1 MSTTTTTTIPST
13 AILGTVILS
22 GIITP
27 SDTRDTYAVTDPL
40 YGRDGLRNVATQA
53 EMLAITKDRRRL
65 GMLVGVGITANSGNY
80 YYLINDPAGDT
91 TLITDWKTFQP
102 GGSITFFD
110 EGTNLGSFTK
120 VRFSGAQ
127 VLSRQDS
134 GDADLLNVFIPP
146 PEFASN
152 FTQQNG
158 VGNGTVTESIVRGTA
173 RISTPTSEGSPGTA
187 PGEPFKTGGWF
198 GTTQSATNSLGVTFT
213 TVNQVT
219 GFGGNSK
226 IQVELFDGDYVKI
239 ADYTTPNLTENTTHS
254 STSPFGISVIIANLE
269 DDASRKKAKP
279 TIIVFVQN
287 ILNGLGSQVGGKYQV
302 KITHFTDTATDGST
316 WIYEQAPI
324 FLDAGGSSTL
334 GFGTPSTR
342 TITEFNQSTT
352 ATKFLSGVQYY
363 TTGSRFSVTMTNI
376 AGLNRNSQ
384 GRPSTVGGVTR
395 GSDDPNF
402 TVSAPNYGLPQINQ
416 RAWSPTQGSFANW
429 TNAWNSPPVDYFA
442 DNWSINSVSFRYRGP
457 NGAATGQPF
466 DPWTSGPTGSTAT
479 RPILVDTFET
489 TSTISIEDFNDES
502 KRLTSS
508 YLSWDS
514 GLPLQNGQACVVGGN
529 LVRPDQFFLTDPTL
543 QTIQPDLSTYFPQK
557 GGPNPNYTG
566 FSQEAKYF
574 RKFQTGNN
582 LLFPS
587 FRLVFSGTFPGGSA
601 RAALTSEALKIFVR
615 REQSADPLNLSGPSS
630 NPLRLHGS
638 TEFNSSDFDDGQTIG
653 GSYIRTNAYLTE
665 PNTIEGSLGGR
676 DGLTGILIELVIANS
691 AIRIDR
697 IEFIPEQS

>member
-13 AILGTVILS
+13 AILGTVVLA

-27 SDTRDTYAVTDPL
+27 SDTRDTYAVTDAI
-40 YGRDGLRNVATQA
+40 YGKDGLRNVDTIA
-53 EMLAITKDRRRL
+53 EMLAITKDRRRI
-65 GMLVGVGITANSGNY
+65 GMMVGVGITATSGNY

-120 VRFSGAQ
+120 VRFSGSQ
-127 VLSRQDS
+127 VLSRQDA

-146 PEFASN
+146 PTFASN

-187 PGEPFKTGGWF
+187 PGVPFKTGGWA
-198 GTTQSATNSLGVTFT
+198 GTTQSATNISGVSFT
-213 TVNQVT
+213 TVNPVT

-226 IQVELFDGDYVKI
+226 IQVELFDGDNVKI
-239 ADYTTPNLTENTTHS
+239 ADYTTPNLIQNGSNT
-254 STSPFGISVIIANLE
+254 STSPFGIAVAISDFA
-269 DDASRKKAKP
+269 DDSSRKKAKP
-279 TIIVFVQN
+279 TISVFVN
-287 ILNGLGSQVGGKYQV
+287 TILNGLGSQVGGRYRV

-316 WIYEQAPI
+316 WIYEQDEV

-352 ATKFLSGVQYY
+352 TTKFLSGVQYY

-384 GRPSTVGGVTR
+384 GRQ
-395 GSDDPNF
+395 GSDGPNF

-416 RAWSPTQGSFANW
+416 RAWAPTQGSFENW
-429 TNAWNSPPVDYFA
+429 TNAWDSPPVNYFA
-442 DNWSINSVSFRYRGP
+442 DNWIINATAFRYRGP

-466 DPWTSGPTGSTAT
+466 DPWTAGPTGSTAT
-479 RPILVDTFET
+479 RPILVDTFGT

-502 KRLTSS
+502 RRLTSS

-514 GLPLQNGQACVVGGN
+514 GLPLQNGEACVVGGS

-557 GGPNPNYTG
+557 GGPNPNYTN

-574 RKFQTGNN
+574 RKFQTGNS

-587 FRLVFSGTFPGGSA
+587 FILNFSGNFPGGSA

-615 REQSADPLNLSGPSS
+615 REQSADQLNPSGPSS

-638 TEFNSSDFDDGQTIG
+638 TEFNSSDFDDGQTVG

-676 DGLTGILIELVIANS
+676 DGLTGILIELVIAS
-691 AIRIDR
+691 PAIRIDR